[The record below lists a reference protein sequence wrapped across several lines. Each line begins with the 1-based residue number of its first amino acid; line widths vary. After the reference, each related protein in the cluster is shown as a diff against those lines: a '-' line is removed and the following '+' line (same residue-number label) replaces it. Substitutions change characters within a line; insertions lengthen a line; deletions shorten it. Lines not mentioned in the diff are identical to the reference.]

1 MNLGPGHPSANE
13 AKVILKNQNIITGQ
27 SDFDVKGKK
36 SFFNLSPTQGQT
48 WWQAMHKLP
57 VPFETEKK
65 KKKWTR
71 PVLEWVTKN
80 IEMGFSSSRGC

>member
-1 MNLGPGHPSANE
+1 MCRDSSSSTITNRDSKALTLVNLGPGHPSVNE

-48 WWQAMHKLP
+48 
-57 VPFETEKK
+57 
-65 KKKWTR
+65 
-71 PVLEWVTKN
+71 
-80 IEMGFSSSRGC
+80 